1 MLLFRKSTQSW
12 FKVKDKYNLTLR
24 WVMMIPDDMSPLV
37 MIRNHRL
44 LPISLK
50 LPIQMNRTSVQVDGL
65 FNLDLLVDKVW
76 CGQYKAGDR
85 IIFQSRPFAPK
96 NARLAG
102 VPISE
107 YDKRKRD
114 GLVVSLYHTLVANT
128 VAYTL
133 GMMNNIFIG
142 PLSLNSF
149 NSPPFYY
156 CQR

>member
-1 MLLFRKSTQSW
+1 
-12 FKVKDKYNLTLR
+12 
-24 WVMMIPDDMSPLV
+24 
-37 MIRNHRL
+37 
-44 LPISLK
+44 
-50 LPIQMNRTSVQVDGL
+50 MNRTSVQVDGL

-85 IIFQSRPFAPK
+85 IIFQSRPFAPQ

-142 PLSLNSF
+142 LLSLNSF